1 MTKLSVNINEL
12 ATLRNAGCGNSPDIL
27 KTAVLAGMAGAHGIT
42 AHPLPGS
49 GLLGYDDILKLRS
62 SISTELNIAGNP
74 TDLFIRL
81 VRELHPEQVTLMCG
95 DGNATAADRAWDTKH
110 NLGLLSEVC
119 QIFNTDGIKTSI
131 FVEPD
136 VEMVRYASDTGCKCA
151 VLDAQHYAKNFEYG
165 QEAAIEP
172 YIYAA
177 EEALKCG
184 LELNAGR
191 GFNLANIGFFCSTLP
206 ETAGISVGHGLIC
219 DALYIGLDTA
229 VKAYL
234 AELENI

>member
-12 ATLRNAGCGNSPDIL
+12 ATLRNAGCCNAPDIL
-27 KTAVLAGMAGAHGIT
+27 KAAALATIAGAQGIT

-49 GLLGYDDILKLRS
+49 GLLDYEDILQLRTA
-62 SISTELNIAGNP
+62 IRAELNIAGYP
-74 TDLFIRL
+74 TDMFIRL
-81 VRELHPEQVTLMCG
+81 VRELHPEQVTLMYS
-95 DGNATAADRAWDTKH
+95 DGNATAASGGWDTKH
-110 NLGLLSEVC
+110 NLGFLTEVC

-151 VLDAQHYAKNFEYG
+151 VLDAQSYAKGFEFG
-165 QEAAIEP
+165 REAAIEP

-177 EEALKCG
+177 EETLKCG

-191 GFNLANIGFFCSTLP
+191 GFNLANIGFYCNTLP
-206 ETAGISVGHGLIC
+206 ETAGVSVGHGLIC

-234 AELENI
+234 AELENN